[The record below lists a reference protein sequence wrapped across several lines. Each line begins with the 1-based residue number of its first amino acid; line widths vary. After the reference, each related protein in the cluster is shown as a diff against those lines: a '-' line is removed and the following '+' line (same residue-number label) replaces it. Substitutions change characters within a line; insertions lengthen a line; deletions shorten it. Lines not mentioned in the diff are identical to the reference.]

1 MNGVDFLDTNVLVY
15 AYQYTD
21 SRKQR
26 IAHDLVRRAVAER
39 WVISSQV
46 LAEFATTLL
55 HKFSQPPTAEE
66 LNEILDR
73 LEPIKLVLPD
83 VEVIRRAIQAGTSY
97 RLHFYDGLIVA
108 AAERA
113 GCSRIFSEDFSDGQ
127 KYFGITV
134 TNPFQ

>member
-1 MNGVDFLDTNVLVY
+1 
-15 AYQYTD
+15 
-21 SRKQR
+21 
-26 IAHDLVRRAVAER
+26 
-39 WVISSQV
+39 VISSQV

-66 LNEILDR
+66 LNGILDR

-83 VEVIRRAIQAGTSY
+83 VEVIRRAIQAGNSY

>member
-1 MNGVDFLDTNVLVY
+1 MNGVDFVDTNVLVY

-26 IAHDLVRRAVAER
+26 IAQDLVRRAVAER

-46 LAEFATTLL
+46 LAEFAVTLL
-55 HKFSQPPTAEE
+55 HKFSQAPTAEE

-73 LEPIKLVLPD
+73 LEPMKLVLPD
-83 VEVIRRAIQAGTSY
+83 MEVVRRAIQARTSY
-97 RLHFYDGLIVA
+97 QLHFYDGLIVA

-113 GCSRIFSEDFSDGQ
+113 GCERIFSEDFNAGQ
-127 KYFGITV
+127 EYFGV
-134 TNPFQ
+134 VVVNPFG